1 MATRQRDNDE
11 AGPSRKVVGIEV
23 RQPRSYG
30 DAVRS
35 STFGVQLQDRLG
47 GVALQQ
53 CQAFKSGSRKLH
65 KLTANKAA
73 FEAEFAAGKLP
84 SSLGPAA
91 LHSTA
96 HTGFADLDSEVAAAA
111 SEKYKQLQDEMAQ
124 LVKVTKQAAIDR
136 LSASLQ
142 ELKTVTGPA
151 ALSTAF
157 DSVVAGSAHAQDVE
171 VQQQLQEAKKLLELE
186 LCAIENQLR
195 EGAATREAARLSV
208 VEQRLQHQQRR
219 QQRQQATG
227 DSAAAIIEAAVAA
240 GAAAAVSAVAEA
252 APPPP
257 QPGQAPA
264 AATGATD
271 GDAEMTDTQDMNPNQ
286 EQQHQVER
294 QRAAARNAIT
304 ANQLA
309 AAVQSAMTVAMQQM
323 AQQGLFAAAPTPPAT
338 PPRPQQQRRG
348 RRQQQQG
355 RQQQGRQQQRNPRAP
370 TGQGPRQPTPPG
382 SRAPQQQQQQQH
394 RRQPPRQQQQP
405 RRARPNAAAGQG
417 NANGSNRRTG
427 NGGNSGRQARQPSR

>member
-1 MATRQRDNDE
+1 LGN
-11 AGPSRKVVGIEV
+11 
-23 RQPRSYG
+23 
-30 DAVRS
+30 
-35 STFGVQLQDRLG
+35 FGVQLQDRLG
-47 GVALQQ
+47 DVALQQ
-53 CQAFKSGSRKLH
+53 CQEFKSGSRKLH

-73 FEAEFAAGKLP
+73 FEAEYAAGKLP

-91 LHSTA
+91 LHCKA
-96 HTGFADLDSEVAAAA
+96 HTGFADIDSEVDAAA

-124 LVKVTKQAAIDR
+124 LVMVKRQAAIDR

-142 ELKTVTGPA
+142 QLKTVTGPA

-157 DSVVAGSAHAQDVE
+157 DSVVAGSAHAQDEE
-171 VQQQLQEAKKLLELE
+171 VQQQLQQAKKLLELE

-208 VEQRLQHQQRR
+208 IEQRLQQQQRR
-219 QQRQQATG
+219 QQRQQASG

-264 AATGATD
+264 AAAAAAGAAD
-271 GDAEMTDTQDMNPNQ
+271 GQGDAEMTDTQDMNPNQ
-286 EQQHQVER
+286 EQQQQVER

-323 AQQGLFAAAPTPPAT
+323 AQQGLFAAAPTPPVT
-338 PPRPQQQRRG
+338 PPRPQQQRRD

-355 RQQQGRQQQRNPRAP
+355 RQRQGRQQQRNPRAP
-370 TGQGPRQPTPPG
+370 NGQGPRQPAPPG
-382 SRAPQQQQQQQH
+382 SRAPQQQQQQR
-394 RRQPPRQQQQP
+394 RRQPPQQQQQQP

>member
-1 MATRQRDNDE
+1 LGN
-11 AGPSRKVVGIEV
+11 
-23 RQPRSYG
+23 
-30 DAVRS
+30 
-35 STFGVQLQDRLG
+35 FGVQLQDRLG
-47 GVALQQ
+47 DVALQQ
-53 CQAFKSGSRKLH
+53 CQEFKSGSRKLH

-73 FEAEFAAGKLP
+73 FEAEYAAGKLP

-91 LHSTA
+91 LHCKA
-96 HTGFADLDSEVAAAA
+96 HTGFADIDSEVDAAA

-124 LVKVTKQAAIDR
+124 LVMVKRQAAIDR

-142 ELKTVTGPA
+142 QLKTVTGPA

-157 DSVVAGSAHAQDVE
+157 DSVVAGSAHAQDEE
-171 VQQQLQEAKKLLELE
+171 VQQQLQQAKKLLELE

-208 VEQRLQHQQRR
+208 IEQRLQQQQRR
-219 QQRQQATG
+219 QQRQQASG

-264 AATGATD
+264 AAAAAAAGAAD
-271 GDAEMTDTQDMNPNQ
+271 GQGDAEMTDTQDMNPNQ
-286 EQQHQVER
+286 EQQQQVER

-323 AQQGLFAAAPTPPAT
+323 AQQGLFAAAPTPPVT
-338 PPRPQQQRRG
+338 PPRPQQQRRD

-355 RQQQGRQQQRNPRAP
+355 RQRQGRQQQRNPRAP
-370 TGQGPRQPTPPG
+370 NGQGPRQPAPPG
-382 SRAPQQQQQQQH
+382 SRAPQQQQQQR
-394 RRQPPRQQQQP
+394 RRQPPQQQQQQQP